1 MHETSLIQF
10 TLDAVARQ
18 ARAHGIRRVSD
29 ILLIIGELRGAIPD
43 QMEYAF
49 RILTAS
55 ESEGGMF
62 AGTKLDIEYRPALLQ
77 CCDCGHRFPVTV
89 ETLASAACPYCGS
102 STYQII
108 SGNELLIDSFR
119 GK

>member
-10 TLDAVARQ
+10 TLDAVARK
-18 ARAHGIRRVSD
+18 ARANGIGHVSE
-29 ILLIIGELRGAIPD
+29 ILLIVGELKGAIPD

-55 ESEGGMF
+55 GGEDGMF
-62 AGTKLDIEYRPALLQ
+62 QDTKLEIEYRPALLQ
-77 CCDCGHRFPVTV
+77 CRDCGHCFPVTL
-89 ETLASAACPYCGS
+89 EILASAECPRCGS
-102 STYQII
+102 SAHQII

-119 GK
+119 GD

>member
-18 ARAHGIRRVSD
+18 ARVHGIRRVSD
-29 ILLIIGELRGAIPD
+29 IRLIVGELKGAIPD

-55 ESEGGMF
+55 EPEDGLF

-89 ETLASAACPYCGS
+89 ETLASTVCPRCES
-102 STYQII
+102 SSYQII
-108 SGNELLIDSFR
+108 GGNELLIDSFR
-119 GK
+119 GE